1 MLGFLKKK
9 KKKKDDV
16 ITEATGPV
24 DASGS
29 EDEQGV
35 VIEDSQS
42 DDQQNSDNNSS
53 DDNQSAGGSGDA
65 MTQAAIQGMLGGGGG
80 GSIKE
85 MLKSIDTS
93 GMSLKEK
100 MGLKML
106 QKLPEK
112 KQEELLRQALNP
124 QELYKHK
131 DMVLKQIDEMVK
143 AGQIQKGQ
151 AEAVKAQMG
160 LR

>member
-35 VIEDSQS
+35 VIKDSQS

-53 DDNQSAGGSGDA
+53 DDNQSTGGDA